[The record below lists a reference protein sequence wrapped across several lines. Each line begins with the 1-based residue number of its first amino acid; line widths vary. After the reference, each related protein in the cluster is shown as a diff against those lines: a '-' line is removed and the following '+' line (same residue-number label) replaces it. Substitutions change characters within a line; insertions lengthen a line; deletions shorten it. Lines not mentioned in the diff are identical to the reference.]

1 VVTAGDSV
9 DQTAGAVLPSGSAD
23 RLAPLKPLVLKSRV
37 SLGGLGEV
45 ERAWALAVAAMR
57 LRTGESIGEAEV
69 NARLKAC
76 LAEEGAF
83 LATDHVELRRWLVDT
98 GWWSRDGFGRR
109 YERVPATALREAL
122 KPMAEAIGDTD
133 LPGWIAGHRQAL
145 QAERERRRQAHASAA
160 PRTP

>member
-1 VVTAGDSV
+1 MANAGDAV
-9 DQTAGAVLPSGSAD
+9 DENAGAALPSGSAD

-57 LRTGESIGEAEV
+57 LRTREAIGEAEV

-98 GWWSRDGFGRR
+98 GWWARDGFGRR

-122 KPMAEAIGDTD
+122 KPMAEAIGDID
-133 LPGWIAGHRQAL
+133 LPAWIAGHRQAR
-145 QAERERRRQAHASAA
+145 QAERERRRQAHSVAA